1 MDHTYLKNAQ
11 LTHFPNLEK
20 MSHIIE
26 NKDVFHPGNYCAHL
40 DKVETE
46 FNQRFKELDVMECIA
61 AFVSNPFMPIDVEQV
76 AAKFQEVFALSS
88 GVDME
93 LIDLICCFTVLWYI
107 VTVFLGCIN
116 LKVLKQVNQSIS
128 HS

>member
-1 MDHTYLKNAQ
+1 
-11 LTHFPNLEK
+11 

-76 AAKFQEVFALSS
+76 ADKFQEVFALSS

-93 LIDLICCFTVLWYI
+93 LIDLQNDIELKARSRDSDFWGLVNRQKFPLLTACA
-107 VTVFLGCIN
+107 
-116 LKVLKQVNQSIS
+116 LKVNAYFGSTYLCEMAFS
-128 HS
+128 